1 LEPFL
6 PILATVD
13 MQLAIHT
20 GALRDFLAIVLM
32 GMEDMVFM
40 VDMVM
45 EEFMARERQNQDIL
59 VDMVDMVPPLSMF
72 PRLTMDMDTI
82 LSHTLTDTTLVMARD
97 PLMLSLVML
106 QATLTEAHKV

>member
-1 LEPFL
+1 MEPFL

-13 MQLAIHT
+13 MPLAIHT

-59 VDMVDMVPPLSMF
+59 VDMVPPLSMF

>member
-1 LEPFL
+1 
-6 PILATVD
+6 
-13 MQLAIHT
+13 
-20 GALRDFLAIVLM
+20 
-32 GMEDMVFM
+32 M

-82 LSHTLTDTTLVMARD
+82 LSHTLTDITLVMARD

>member
-1 LEPFL
+1 MEPFL
-6 PILATVD
+6 PILAMVD
-13 MQLAIHT
+13 MPLAIHT
-20 GALRDFLAIVLM
+20 GALRDSLATVLM
-32 GMEDMVFM
+32 GMEDMV
-40 VDMVM
+40 DMVM
-45 EEFMARERQNQDIL
+45 EELTARERQNQDIS
-59 VDMVDMVPPLSMF
+59 VDMVLPLCMF